1 MASEHKEL
9 TGQLAEYLKF
19 IGDARSY
26 IKQNKTYKHHPE
38 VKAIRSEV
46 EDDYQDDHGEPAIYQ
61 KFESALY
68 EDAPALVSLWRF
80 MRGYNDEQ
88 LCLFHK
94 LTLIELD
101 GLRGDYHPMAIFGRS
116 VLGAGALVLSGMTVW
131 SGLINLVSNEDAGN
145 WFTELLHSFLSPSIE
160 NSLVGVVMLVGLFV
174 VIWYPLR
181 MVRNRKQVAFLSSL
195 SRALTLYL
203 DSRAQ

>member
-1 MASEHKEL
+1 MTSENKEL

-19 IGDARSY
+19 IGDARSCL
-26 IKQNKTYKHHPE
+26 KRNKISKHHPE

-46 EDDYQDDHGEPAIYQ
+46 EDDYKDDRGEPAMYQ

-68 EDAPALVSLWRF
+68 EDAPTLVSLWRF
-80 MRGYNDEQ
+80 MQGYNFEQ
-88 LCLFHK
+88 LYLFHK

-116 VLGAGALVLSGMTVW
+116 VLGTGALVLSGMTVW
-131 SGLINLVSNEDAGN
+131 SGLINLVSNEEAGN
-145 WFTELLHSFLSPSIE
+145 WFTELLRSFLSPSIE
-160 NSLVGVVMLVGLFV
+160 NSLVGVVMLVGMFV

-195 SRALTLYL
+195 SRALALYL

>member
-1 MASEHKEL
+1 MTLDNKEL
-9 TGQLAEYLKF
+9 TGELAEYLKF

-26 IKQNKTYKHHPE
+26 IKINKTSKHHPE

-46 EDDYQDDHGEPAIYQ
+46 EDDYKDDRGEPAIYQ

-68 EDAPALVSLWRF
+68 EDAPTLVSLWQF
-80 MRGYNDEQ
+80 MQGYTYEQ

-101 GLRGDYHPMAIFGRS
+101 GLKGDYHPMAIFGRS
-116 VLGAGALVLSGMTVW
+116 VLGTGALVLSGMTIW
-131 SGLINLVSNEDAGN
+131 SGLISLVANEEAGN
-145 WFTELLHSFLSPSIE
+145 WFTELLRSLLSPSIE
-160 NSLVGVVMLVGLFV
+160 NSLVGVVMLVGMFV
-174 VIWYPLR
+174 IIWYPLR

-195 SRALTLYL
+195 SRALALYL
-203 DSRAQ
+203 DSRGQ